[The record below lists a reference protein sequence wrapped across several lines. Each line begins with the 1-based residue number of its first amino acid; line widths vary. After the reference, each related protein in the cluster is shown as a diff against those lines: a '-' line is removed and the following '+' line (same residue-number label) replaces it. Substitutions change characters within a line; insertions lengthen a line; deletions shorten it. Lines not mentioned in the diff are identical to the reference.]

1 MDPETVPDLTAAHD
15 PEALHLS
22 ESCVCRFPDALTI
35 EPGQSH
41 PHILLAKAM
50 LRCLSREFPEFSC
63 SPSGDTLDEAT
74 ALDLRHLQH
83 CSGLPET
90 GALDRRTWN
99 RLCRLYRAVFD
110 RFHAPSQG

>member
-1 MDPETVPDLTAAHD
+1 MDPETVPDLTATHD
-15 PEALHLS
+15 PETLHLS

-35 EPGQSH
+35 EPGQCH

-50 LRCLSREFPEFSC
+50 LQSLSREFPEFSC
-63 SPSGDTLDEAT
+63 SPSGDRLDEAFSR
-74 ALDLRHLQH
+74 DLRHLQH
-83 CSGLPET
+83 CAGLPET